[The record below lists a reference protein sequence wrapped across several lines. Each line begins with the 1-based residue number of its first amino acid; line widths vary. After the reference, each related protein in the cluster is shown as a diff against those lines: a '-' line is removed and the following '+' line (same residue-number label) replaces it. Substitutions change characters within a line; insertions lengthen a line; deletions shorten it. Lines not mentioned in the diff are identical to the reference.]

1 MNYLIRLSQFHE
13 DFRLP
18 ELQALAELA
27 QIPTTIL
34 SYTPTSP
41 ILLLTAPSP
50 AAATALIQRA
60 ILTQSVYEHW
70 ATATTLEALHTA
82 IKTNT
87 KHLWPSHTTASWKF
101 SIDAFQGGASRT
113 PAERTALINTFRYL
127 PLTGP
132 IRMTDPDL
140 ELTIF
145 EEYAPKEPYPH
156 TYHFGRLL
164 ARSDARTMATKF
176 DLKKRPYISTT
187 SMAADLT
194 LITAN
199 LALAAPGKLFY
210 DPFAGTGSFPLA
222 SAAFGAVSWGSDID
236 GRAVRGSGNDARD
249 VKGRGR
255 VGGERT
261 VRGNFVFYGLEA
273 GLGDVFTC
281 DLTNSP
287 LRRVGFRQEEKEG
300 GGGGG
305 GDGSAG
311 RRRLFDG
318 VVCDPPYGVREGL
331 RVLGCKDPEGTP
343 WIVEAGVTKYK

>member
-1 MNYLIRLSQFHE
+1 MNYLVRLSQFHE
-13 DFRLP
+13 DFRLA
-18 ELQALAELA
+18 ELHALAELN
-27 QIPTTIL
+27 QIPINIL
-34 SYTPTSP
+34 SYQPTSP

-50 AAATALIQRA
+50 TAAATLIQRA

-70 ATATTLEALHTA
+70 GSGNTLEELHA
-82 IKTNT
+82 NVKTHSA
-87 KHLWPSHTTASWKF
+87 HLWPRYATASWKF
-101 SIDAFQGGASRT
+101 SIDGFQGGAARSS
-113 PAERTALINTFRYL
+113 AERTALINTFRYL
-127 PLTGP
+127 PLKGP
-132 IRMTDPDL
+132 IRMIDPDL

-145 EEYAPKEPYPH
+145 EEYAPKAAQPH

-164 ARSDARTMATKF
+164 GGGARDLATKF

-194 LITAN
+194 LVTAN
-199 LALAAPGKLFY
+199 IALAAPGKLFY

-249 VKGRGR
+249 VKGRKR

-261 VRGNFVFYGLEA
+261 WRGNFVFYGLEA
-273 GLGDVFTC
+273 GLGDVFTS
-281 DLTNSP
+281 DLTNTP
-287 LRRVGFRQEEKEG
+287 LRRVGYREEG
-300 GGGGG
+300 
-305 GDGSAG
+305 AG

-343 WIVEAGVTKYK
+343 WVVEAGVTRHK